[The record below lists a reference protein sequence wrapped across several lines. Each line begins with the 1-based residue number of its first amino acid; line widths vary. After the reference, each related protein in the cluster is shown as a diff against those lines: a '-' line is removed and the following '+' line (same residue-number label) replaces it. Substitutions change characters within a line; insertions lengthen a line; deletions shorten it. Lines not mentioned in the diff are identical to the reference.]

1 MTANPA
7 GVDSVNAEVD
17 LAQTAAHEW
26 SSLVTA
32 AVLGTDRRPPP
43 RPTSGWGSLRHVD
56 DPALELLDRAASVA
70 TARRAGVKP
79 SMAPPPVTPAPF
91 DGRPV
96 CPDRAADILGVL
108 LKGTHD
114 ILLPEWMALCAASR
128 LQPPRH
134 FAPTL
139 LLRGRR
145 HPGFDLV
152 VRALIGPLAGWLAEA
167 MPELGVP
174 VTPKPAN
181 AVIEA
186 YLPPTPPADS
196 GAVVS
201 AIITTFADRSATWAA
216 VAQLR
221 QAVAAIEPRWLPAL
235 ILELNRVPFHAMTE
249 RTRVE
254 LIGLAEIRREMV
266 VTLDPAPNPS
276 RGNFDQ

>member
-7 GVDSVNAEVD
+7 GADSANAEAH

-32 AVLGTDRRPPP
+32 AVLGTDRRPLPP
-43 RPTSGWGSLRHVD
+43 PMSGWGSLRHVD

-79 SMAPPPVTPAPF
+79 SIAPPPVTPAPV
-91 DGRPV
+91 DDRPV
-96 CPDRAADILGVL
+96 CPDRAADILALL

-114 ILLPEWMALCAASR
+114 ILLPEWLALCGASGF
-128 LQPPRH
+128 QPPRH

-145 HPGFDLV
+145 NPGFDLV
-152 VRALIGPLAGWLAEA
+152 VRGLIGPLAGWLAEA
-167 MPELGVP
+167 MPELGVS
-174 VTPKPAN
+174 VIPKPATG
-181 AVIEA
+181 IEA
-186 YLPPTPPADS
+186 YLPPMPPSDS

-201 AIITTFADRSATWAA
+201 AIMTTFADRSATWAA

-235 ILELNRVPFHAMTE
+235 ILELDRVPFHAVTE

-254 LIGLAEIRREMV
+254 LIGMAEMRREMV
-266 VTLDPAPNPS
+266 AILTRL
-276 RGNFDQ
+276 